1 LGKKILII
9 EGFGKNLDILRDA
22 IIKAEQVALVAPSAD
37 DAEKMMEQAS
47 LTILDLANPD
57 TSGLNLSSMGFTNP
71 EEYIEKTITA
81 IHTSAKKHRTA
92 ILAILKDE
100 QAAQYWAGAGVKFA
114 EVIVQPY
121 TPDDIHRSVHKTL
134 GLSHKQKLPETLKM
148 NTDRLKIELL
158 KNLLDDGITTLHP
171 VADPDSPIGYS
182 WPDLAK
188 FVDLDIAATEQ
199 LLDDLA
205 EQAILD
211 RRLHDK
217 IHICPTCNRY
227 NVNFREVCPSCGSID
242 IELQEMIH
250 HFACGYVGPI
260 SQFQQGMKFICPKC
274 RAELRHIGL
283 DYEKPAETFLCN
295 VNGHVFTDPGV
306 EAYCLACGDKFEPKD
321 LNLRNVY
328 AYTLTGRAEDAVQSG
343 SIEPAEIDPLLLD
356 PHLGIYHH
364 SYFERELDTEVGRSK
379 RYGHRFSLLVMG
391 LDYYDDFINKLG
403 RSEALQYLRV
413 LSQATREMIR
423 ISDTPARLD
432 KDKIIVLLS
441 ETPPEGAVSLTA
453 RLRKRLDEIKLPRT
467 DVKIS
472 FSTGISGYPEFGETA
487 AELVESAK
495 IAYNRAQN
503 SGKETIAEKP
513 AKKKK

>member
-1 LGKKILII
+1 MRKKILLV
-9 EGFGKNLDILRDA
+9 EGFGKDLDIMREA
-22 IIKAEQVALVAPSAD
+22 VARAEHEALVAASATET
-37 DAEKMMEQAS
+37 AELVEQAAMVM
-47 LTILDLANPD
+47 LDLADPD
-57 TSGLNLSSMGFTNP
+57 TSGLDLTSEGYTDP
-71 EEYIEKTITA
+71 EEFVKTTVTA
-81 IHTSAKKHRTA
+81 IHNTAKKHRTLV
-92 ILAILKDE
+92 LAILKDE
-100 QAAQYWAGAGVKFA
+100 QAARYWAEAGVKFA
-114 EVIVQPY
+114 ATVVQPY
-121 TPDDIHRSVHKTL
+121 TPDDINRSVRAAL
-134 GLSHKQKLPETLKM
+134 GLSHKQKLPETMKM

-188 FVDLDIAATEQ
+188 FVDLDIAATEE
-199 LLDDLA
+199 LLDDLT
-205 EQAILD
+205 ERAILD

-217 IHICPTCNRY
+217 VHICPTCNRY

-260 SQFQQGMKFICPKC
+260 SQFQHGMKFICPKC

-295 VNGHVFTDPGV
+295 VNGHVFTDPAV

-343 SIEPAEIDPLLLD
+343 SIEPADIDPLLLD
-356 PHLGIYHH
+356 PHLGIYHN
-364 SYFERELDTEVGRSK
+364 SYFERELETEIGRSK
-379 RYGHRFSLLVMG
+379 RYGHRFSLLAIG
-391 LDYYDDFINKLG
+391 LDYYEDFVKKLG
-403 RSEALQYLRV
+403 RSEALGYLRI
-413 LSQATREMIR
+413 LAQAAREMIR

-441 ETPPEGAVSLTA
+441 ETPPEGAVSMTA
-453 RLRKRLDEIKLPRT
+453 RLRKRLGEIKLPRT
-467 DVKIS
+467 DIKLS
-472 FSTGISGYPEFGETA
+472 FSTGISGYPEFGETPE
-487 AELVESAK
+487 ELVESAR

-513 AKKKK
+513 KGKK